1 MSYYGNTHKI
11 INTITT
17 PECHQTTELTRTGSY
32 ISLTRAET
40 CPDNPTPT
48 ETDSVIN
55 SLKSEVLFDYN
66 EEYKKEEANG
76 KKKKKNWK
84 ETYCATG
91 MRRTLINIIVL
102 SCLLAGVAYLS
113 FTEFY
118 PRYQEAAKEDLK
130 RTRGTNSTHVNATN
144 KIHALQQRQVSKVIL
159 PLWTKDVNEVKR
171 DSPFVIPTVPPFPGA
186 KAECS
191 MSKKNQCYTGH
202 KCYKRYCVPWCRDN
216 SDCFEGHICL
226 RADLGT
232 SWKVCSLE
240 ADVQVPCVQN
250 YKYCKEDND
259 CCTGSCQHRG
269 KYKVCVPPEKFEH
282 PVKGNDIKEEVST
295 VETKLQN
302 PPHSIPY

>member
-1 MSYYGNTHKI
+1 MSQSEPNVQA
-11 INTITT
+11 
-17 PECHQTTELTRTGSY
+17 PPQCHQTTELTRTGSY
-32 ISLTRAET
+32 ISLTRAVT

-186 KAECS
+186 KAEC
-191 MSKKNQCYTGH
+191 
-202 KCYKRYCVPWCRDN
+202 
-216 SDCFEGHICL
+216 
-226 RADLGT
+226 T
-232 SWKVCSLE
+232 SGKVYGVCS
-240 ADVQVPCVQN
+240 A
-250 YKYCKEDND
+250 
-259 CCTGSCQHRG
+259 G
-269 KYKVCVPPEKFEH
+269 
-282 PVKGNDIKEEVST
+282 EV
-295 VETKLQN
+295 
-302 PPHSIPY
+302 